1 MREIENRLLSEVF
14 GGQKQRVAIAKAFYT
29 QPFIILVDEST
40 ASLDTENAMAV
51 IKILKEQSKEC
62 RKICIIVMHW
72 DKVFHMQDGWL
83 LNTKIKIPS

>member
-29 QPFIILVDEST
+29 QSFIILVDESK

-62 RKICIIVMHW
+62 VLFYIILS
-72 DKVFHMQDGWL
+72 FYSIIL
-83 LNTKIKIPS
+83 SLTS

>member
-29 QPFIILVDEST
+29 QSFIILVDEST

-62 RKICIIVMHW
+62 RKICIIVMH
-72 DKVFHMQDGWL
+72 
-83 LNTKIKIPS
+83 NE